1 MKKVLPIIALIALV
15 AACDEEAPAP
25 EKKEDAK
32 AEEKGTGGEK
42 AEEKKEEA
50 KAEEKAPAEEKKE
63 APAK

>member
-1 MKKVLPIIALIALV
+1 MKKVIPILALIALV

-42 AEEKKEEA
+42 AEAKAEEKKEEA
-50 KAEEKAPAEEKKE
+50 KAEEKAPAE